1 MIERREFMHGL
12 AAATA
17 STLAAPRLALAQAA
31 SSPTAWPT
39 QTVKFVVPFTP
50 GGSTD
55 LLARVIGRQ
64 LEPILGQPIVI
75 ENRPGAGGSVAAGQ
89 VAKAD
94 DNHTFMMGHIGTLAF
109 NVGLYALLPY
119 DPVTS
124 FAPVAMVAIVPNIL
138 VVHPDVPA
146 KTVLEFIAHAKANP
160 GKLNYGSGGNGSA
173 AHIATAYF
181 GWKTGT
187 KLVHV
192 PYRGTSPAV
201 NDLVGGHIQFMMTGG
216 PATLPL
222 VAAGK
227 LRAISV
233 SSRNRAPFAPD
244 LPTVIESGL
253 PDFVADQWYGLVAP
267 ASTRPDAIR
276 RLNAEINKLMGAKE
290 VVDNL
295 NNDGAIATPMT
306 PEAFGDFIKSELT
319 LWRDVIRQA
328 GISAT

>member
-1 MIERREFMHGL
+1 M
-12 AAATA
+12 
-17 STLAAPRLALAQAA
+17 
-31 SSPTAWPT
+31 
-39 QTVKFVVPFTP
+39 PFTP

-306 PEAFGDFIKSELT
+306 PEAFGDFIMATVWRWFSFSNSSTSSVVVVFPLVPVIAT
-319 LWRDVIRQA
+319 LRQEDCW
-328 GISAT
+328 